1 MNRRGAAY
9 RAVITLGIVSLLG
22 DVVYESSRGL
32 VPQYLN
38 LLGASAFVVGVV
50 TGGGELLGL
59 AMRLVSGEIAD
70 KKGAY
75 WPLAFLGYSLIV
87 FIPFIAFSWS
97 WQMAAIFILAERL
110 GKAIRS
116 PARDVI
122 LSAVSRG
129 LGSGKAFGIHEF
141 FDQLGAVLGPLI
153 VTGIIFFTASYTV
166 AFAFLFCPFFLM
178 MMFLLTARKSIG
190 TAPARRRLEAG
201 EKTGKNFLFYVLA
214 ITVSTVAVVPA
225 PLILLKSAALAGGI
239 VWVAPLVYALIQ
251 LIDAPSALLA
261 GAAYDR
267 MGARILFIP
276 FVLSAISS
284 SLIIISGDIL
294 LMVAAAAV
302 FGVVLGMQESIYRS
316 AVADLTPFSGRGR
329 AYGIFNAVYGGA
341 ILVASVIFGA
351 ILDLGVPMPVS
362 LTYILSA
369 QLVAILLLRKAV
381 VLGA

>member
-153 VTGIIFFTASYTV
+153 VTGIIFFTASHTV